1 MKMGWSTWLY
11 RRKVRQFDE
20 VLRHRLCEIAATYLS
35 YGYRRL
41 TMLLRRE
48 VKVNARRI
56 YRLYAEE
63 QLIVRYFAL
72 REIG

>member
-1 MKMGWSTWLY
+1 MKVGWSTWLY

-20 VLRHRLCEIAATYLS
+20 VLRHRLCEIAATYVR

-48 VKVNARRI
+48 IKVNAKRI

-63 QLIVRYFAL
+63 
-72 REIG
+72 